1 MNEISKVSDITYQ
14 DVADYL
20 RLVEIDNNEMNT
32 LNTLINVS
40 KSFISNYTG
49 RSIEELDNYRDFVI
63 VVLILCQ
70 DMWDNRTLYVDSK
83 NLNRV
88 IYAHIKTTKGFTLIA
103 NNSDFEKALTN
114 FTIRYPNF
122 EINRDMIIEFR
133 GKTYTIQYLNNVDE
147 ANTELEIQAKL
158 VEK

>member
-1 MNEISKVSDITYQ
+1 MINPGDYNKKISIYRVEVVEDDAGFKTETKSIVLEPYAKV
-14 DVADYL
+14 
-20 RLVEIDNNEMNT
+20 
-32 LNTLINVS
+32 
-40 KSFISNYTG
+40 
-49 RSIEELDNYRDFVI
+49 
-63 VVLILCQ
+63 
-70 DMWDNRTLYVDSK
+70 
-83 NLNRV
+83 
-88 IYAHIKTTKGFTLIA
+88 KTTKGFTLIA